1 MRKIFRI
8 LKKMYQFYEV
18 NLAFLLLMFG
28 FNALIVGIAAA
39 VPYLNW
45 FLDVL
50 PLVLLAVDWLIYL
63 IRFRPGGRVIFI
75 IFLSVLFV
83 MFIMKLV
90 AYEHLQKILGIALF
104 GLIVTLTAKGLFS
117 LKNEQEQ

>member
-1 MRKIFRI
+1 
-8 LKKMYQFYEV
+8 MYMFYET
-18 NLAFLLLMFG
+18 NLAFLLLMVL
-28 FNALIVGIAAA
+28 FNAMIIGIAAA

-63 IRFRPGGRVIFI
+63 IRFRPGDKVIFI

-90 AYEHLQKILGIALF
+90 AYEHFQKILGIAVF
-104 GLIVTLTAKGLFS
+104 GLVVTLTAKSLFS